1 MRTLTRSSMMVAM
14 AALVLGGTGH
24 APGQASGQ
32 EEELRA
38 RDLGIPFAGETGP
51 NNAIT
56 DVPGIEVG
64 HATLIEEDVRTG
76 VTAIHPLG
84 KSSEAGVSAGYFA
97 FNGTGELTGSHFID
111 EIGTIFGPIMLTGTL
126 GVGTVRDGV
135 LAWTDRQFTDQYT
148 RASRI
153 IPVIGETYDGGLSNV
168 WKLPLTKEHVFEA
181 LEKAASGPVEEG
193 SVGGGTGMVCY
204 YFKCGI
210 GTSSRV
216 VALGPE
222 KFTIGVLVQANHGQ
236 REQLEL
242 AGVPVGKKITDL
254 MPRRASEVQA
264 MREGDGSL
272 IVVIATDA
280 PLLPQQLQR
289 LARRATIGM
298 ARTGATGTTSSGDIF
313 LAFSTASPVTIGV
326 PELKAFTSVP
336 NEFLDSLLAATAFAT
351 EEAIANALVAGEDME
366 GRGGSFVH
374 GLPEDRV
381 AAIFAGAGEPH
392 GD

>member
-1 MRTLTRSSMMVAM
+1 MRIFTRTSMMVAI
-14 AALVLGGTGH
+14 AALALGG
-24 APGQASGQ
+24 AGQASDPAQ
-32 EEELRA
+32 QPRA
-38 RDLGIPFAGETGP
+38 RDLGIPFAGETGRD
-51 NNAIT
+51 NAIT

-64 HATLIEEDVRTG
+64 HATIIEGDTRTG

-84 KSSEAGVSAGYFA
+84 KSAEAGVPAGYFA
-97 FNGTGELTGSHFID
+97 FNGTGELTGSQFID

-126 GVGTVRDGV
+126 GVGTARDGV
-135 LAWTDRQFTDQYT
+135 LAWTDQRFANDYT

-153 IPVIGETYDGGLSNV
+153 IPVIGETYDGGLSDV
-168 WKLPLTKEHVFEA
+168 WKLPLTRQHVIAA
-181 LEKAASGPVEEG
+181 LDAAKAGPVAEG

-216 VALGPE
+216 IAIGPE
-222 KFTIGVLVQANHGQ
+222 KFTLGVLVQANHGQ
-236 REQLEL
+236 REQLVL
-242 AGVPVGKKITDL
+242 AGVPVGKKISDL
-254 MPRRASEVQA
+254 MPRRASAVQA

-280 PLLPQQLQR
+280 PLLPEQLQR

-313 LAFSTASPVTIGV
+313 LAFSTATPVTVGV
-326 PELKAFTSVP
+326 PEFKTFRSVP

-351 EEAIANALVAGEDME
+351 EEAIANALVAGEDMA
-366 GRGGSFVH
+366 GRGGSFVY
-374 GLPEDRV
+374 GMPEDRV
-381 AAIFAGAGEPH
+381 AAMFAKKGEAGE
-392 GD
+392 D